1 MKNLD
6 LAVTHYAVTTNDRSS
21 ELKVKIRT
29 QSLETQKIASI

>member
-6 LAVTHYAVTTNDRSS
+6 LVVTHYAVTTNDRSS

-29 QSLETQKIASI
+29 QTLETQKMAST